1 MPSEPIARK
10 ASIASMKRGPTW
22 HEHQIHQRSLVKRAS
37 LEIIIIA
44 DAWHR
49 IKTLPEWNGRLDS
62 TNNRHKVLAAL
73 AARQARLLVGVNACA
88 CEGCDQAALILCRS
102 MYESYLCSLALA
114 YGKDDQV
121 TANLAEKLIDHNS
134 HLISYSLR
142 SVDSHEALQSLGVS
156 EDEIVKALEN
166 QKSSRAS
173 TKKDP
178 NWHEFKNKDGRT
190 NLDALREYLWPVG
203 IEPIFPSETHQID
216 RIEWDSMWEI
226 FWSYG
231 SDVVHTSGMSVM
243 EYARGTNGGMVD
255 DSPLYVVDWT
265 VQAALMFWR
274 SVVGLA
280 AQADMVREF
289 EMETYLPIQ
298 NILQISKESRPYLV
312 THDPDR
318 STIQQGFN

>member
-1 MPSEPIARK
+1 
-10 ASIASMKRGPTW
+10 
-22 HEHQIHQRSLVKRAS
+22 
-37 LEIIIIA
+37 
-44 DAWHR
+44 
-49 IKTLPEWNGRLDS
+49 
-62 TNNRHKVLAAL
+62 
-73 AARQARLLVGVNACA
+73 
-88 CEGCDQAALILCRS
+88 